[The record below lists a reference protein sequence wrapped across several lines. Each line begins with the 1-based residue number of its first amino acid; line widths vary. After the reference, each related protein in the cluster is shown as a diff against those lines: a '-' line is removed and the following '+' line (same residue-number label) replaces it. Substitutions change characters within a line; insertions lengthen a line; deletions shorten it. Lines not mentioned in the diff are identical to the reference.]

1 MDLEPGVEDMKTG
14 ERLVTEQNRRLLL
27 RRRPVGLPVPEDF
40 ELVEEAI
47 PKPRDGTVLVRNHLC
62 SLDPGIRGWLEDAPS
77 YIPPI
82 ALNDAIRA
90 ITVGRIVTSRHP
102 DFQTGNWVVGM
113 NAIEDYSIATPDGFL
128 RVIDPEGVSSISL
141 YLSVLGGLGV
151 TAYFGVMDGGRPRPG
166 ETMLINGAAGA
177 VGSLV
182 GQIAKIK
189 GCRTIGISGGPR

>member
-1 MDLEPGVEDMKTG
+1 MKIE
-14 ERLVTEQNRRLLL
+14 ERLVTERNHRLLL

-40 ELVEEAI
+40 DLVEEAI
-47 PKPRDGTVLVRNHLC
+47 PKPGDGAILVRNHLC

-90 ITVGRIVTSRHP
+90 ITVGRIAMSRHP
-102 DFQTGNWVVGM
+102 DFQTGSWVVGM

-128 RVIDPEGVSSISL
+128 RVIDPESVSSITL

-151 TAYFGVMDGGRPRPG
+151 TAYFGVMDVCRPRAG
-166 ETMLINGAAGA
+166 DTMLINGAAGA

-182 GQIAKIK
+182 A
-189 GCRTIGISGGPR
+189 R